1 LAEPL
6 TSRRVSPALILSL
19 MGAAALVCIVLFL
32 TLGARGSWSFV
43 LPYRGMR
50 LAALVVVAAA
60 VSISTVLFQTVTN
73 NRILTPSIMGFDSL
87 FVLIQTC
94 ILFFFGAIALSGL
107 DPRLLFMVQVA
118 VMAGFSILLYK
129 LLFSGGMRSLHL
141 MLLVGVVFGVFFRSL
156 SGLMQRL
163 MDPNEF
169 VVLQDRLF
177 ASFNTVDPQLLGIS
191 AVVLTVVSVL
201 ALRNLSV
208 LDVLALGRD
217 TSIGLGVD
225 HRRAVRGILL
235 CVALLVAISTALV
248 GPVTFF
254 GLLVA
259 NLAYLAIPSHRHRH
273 VVPAAVLISII
284 CLVGGQMI
292 VERLFAFDTALS
304 IVIEFAGGIMFIIML
319 LRGAAR

>member
-1 LAEPL
+1 MAESL
-6 TSRRVSPALILSL
+6 TKYRVSPTLVLCLMAAGALL
-19 MGAAALVCIVLFL
+19 CIVLFL

-50 LAALVVVAAA
+50 LAALIVVAGA
-60 VSISTVLFQTVTN
+60 VAVSTVLFQTVTN

-118 VMAGFSILLYK
+118 VMAGFSILLYR

-191 AVVLTVVSVL
+191 AIMLVAVSLL
-201 ALRNLSV
+201 ALRNLHV

-225 HRRAVRGILL
+225 HRRAVRSVLL
-235 CVALLVAISTALV
+235 CVALLVATSTALV

-273 VVPAAVLISII
+273 TVPAAVLIAII